1 MRCKF
6 DFHIVSVCNLHLNRE
21 RQYKLRMNVKGRVK
35 EGGEGEKVKNNIWDL
50 SEEELK
56 PEEER

>member
-1 MRCKF
+1 
-6 DFHIVSVCNLHLNRE
+6 
-21 RQYKLRMNVKGRVK
+21 MNVKGRVK
-35 EGGEGEKVKNNIWDL
+35 EGGEGEEVKNNIWDL